1 MQGHLALLVV
11 VSSEIGGFCKKNIE
25 FKLKKK
31 KCFARIIENTKYS
44 IHSSNEI
51 EREYNFS
58 RKIQLSQDSRKDVF
72 SSRVVR
78 VNIWNE
84 SIWNEHK
91 SHTPMHAYVY
101 IHTSIN
107 YEKKE
112 KKKGMK
118 RVRRLVRLVRYGNN
132 FSFVERRV
140 RVYTKRSYAS
150 DIENVTSLVFRSL
163 NNRQEPLT
171 QHSTI
176 DPPWQNRW
184 RHPPSVETSLLI
196 VLSINFPPRLE

>member
-1 MQGHLALLVV
+1 
-11 VSSEIGGFCKKNIE
+11 
-25 FKLKKK
+25 
-31 KCFARIIENTKYS
+31 
-44 IHSSNEI
+44 
-51 EREYNFS
+51 
-58 RKIQLSQDSRKDVF
+58 
-72 SSRVVR
+72 
-78 VNIWNE
+78 
-84 SIWNEHK
+84 
-91 SHTPMHAYVY
+91 MHVY

-176 DPPWQNRW
+176 DPPWQNR
-184 RHPPSVETSLLI
+184 
-196 VLSINFPPRLE
+196 